1 MRITYVV
8 VKEYVSNDDN
18 EPNMV
23 VAIILLVRGILE
35 GRIDSSDL
43 LCSRYNG
50 DHFIFITLFNSHNNS
65 SEEGFTFSR
74 LEMRTLK
81 LTVRE

>member
-35 GRIDSSDL
+35 GRIDIHQTYYVLGTMVIILFSL
-43 LCSRYNG
+43 HYL
-50 DHFIFITLFNSHNNS
+50 ILIITLLRKVLLFP
-65 SEEGFTFSR
+65 G
-74 LEMRTLK
+74 
-81 LTVRE
+81 